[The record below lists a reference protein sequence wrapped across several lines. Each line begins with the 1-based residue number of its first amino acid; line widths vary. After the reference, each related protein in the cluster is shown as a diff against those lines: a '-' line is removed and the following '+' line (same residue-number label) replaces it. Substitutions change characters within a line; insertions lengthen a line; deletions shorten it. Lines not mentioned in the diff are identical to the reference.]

1 MSRFGT
7 EITSEDIVDTL
18 SFFDSWED
26 RYKYIIDLGKELP
39 ELDPS
44 QRTEENLVRGC
55 QSQVWLVSRHEGDKL
70 YFDADSDAFIVK
82 GLLAVVLAAGLFTR
96 WAAIVWLL
104 MMVGFSIGVIYAW
117 SQGLSID
124 CGCFG
129 GGGDVAEGTTNY
141 PVHML
146 ERAGFIVL
154 GLYLAIWPRS
164 KFSVDSWLSPK
175 PV

>member
-55 QSQVWLVSRHEGDKL
+55 QSQVWLVSRREGDKL

-82 GLLAVVLAAGLFTR
+82 GLLAVVLAAYNGKRTDEIKAFDIEAYFAQLNLLKHLSVTRGNGLR
-96 WAAIVWLL
+96 AMVQRIQAA
-104 MMVGFSIGVIYAW
+104 A
-117 SQGLSID
+117 
-124 CGCFG
+124 
-129 GGGDVAEGTTNY
+129 A
-141 PVHML
+141 
-146 ERAGFIVL
+146 A
-154 GLYLAIWPRS
+154 
-164 KFSVDSWLSPK
+164 
-175 PV
+175 